1 MSTAKTIK
9 NMRWEVTSMSR
20 LKAILA
26 LAALALITV
35 PIFRLDAVQASEVTL
50 LNASYDPT
58 RELYQDVNSE
68 FAKAWKA
75 KTGDTVTINQ
85 SHAGSGKQARAVID
99 GLEADIVTLALS
111 YDIDNIS
118 EKANLL
124 PSNWQSRLPND
135 SCPYT
140 STIVFLVRKGNPK
153 KIHDWD
159 DLIKPG
165 VAVISPNPKTSGGAR
180 WNFLAAWGYALKAS
194 GGSEQKAQEYVTAF
208 YKNVPVLDSGAR
220 GATTTFV
227 EREIGDVLVGWE
239 NEALTAGKQSGNLEV
254 VVPSISILAEP
265 PVAWVDKV
273 DSRHGT
279 AAISKAYL
287 EFLYTPA
294 GQEIIARNFYR
305 PTDPSVAEKYA
316 KQFPKLPLFKVSDP
330 EFGGWTKAQK
340 KFFADNGVFDKIYQ
354 PGS

>member
-1 MSTAKTIK
+1 MVRVRYFLVLIAFFASFISRTHTA
-9 NMRWEVTSMSR
+9 R
-20 LKAILA
+20 
-26 LAALALITV
+26 AAEI
-35 PIFRLDAVQASEVTL
+35 TL

-58 RELYQDVNSE
+58 RELYQAVNAE
-68 FAKAWKA
+68 FAKVWKA
-75 KTGDTVTINQ
+75 KTGDNVTINQ

-99 GLEADIVTLALS
+99 GLEADVVTLALS

-118 EKANLL
+118 DKANLL
-124 PSNWQSRLPND
+124 PSNWQSRLPNN

-153 KIHDWD
+153 RIHDWD

-180 WNFLAAWGYALKAS
+180 WNFLAAWGYALKKN
-194 GGSEQKAQEYVTAF
+194 GGSEAKAQEYVTAF

-239 NEALTAGKQSGNLEV
+239 NEALTATKQSGNLEV
-254 VVPSISILAEP
+254 VVPSVSILAEP

-279 AAISKAYL
+279 AAVSKAYL
-287 EFLYTPA
+287 EYLYTLE

-305 PTDPSVAEKYA
+305 PTDASVAAKYA
-316 KQFPKLPLFKVSDP
+316 NQFPALPLLKISDP
-330 EFGGWTKAQK
+330 EFGGWGKAQK